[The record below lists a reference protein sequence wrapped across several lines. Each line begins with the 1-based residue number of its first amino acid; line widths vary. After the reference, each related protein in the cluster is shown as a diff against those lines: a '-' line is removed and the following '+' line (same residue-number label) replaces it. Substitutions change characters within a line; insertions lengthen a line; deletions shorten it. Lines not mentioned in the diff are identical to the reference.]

1 MKDHRS
7 VVVTTDPEIMGG
19 SPVFSGTRM
28 PVRTI
33 LAYIADGYT
42 DEAIM
47 GEFPTIGPW
56 HLSLARQMYPTL
68 DNPR

>member
-1 MKDHRS
+1 MNSRS
-7 VVVTTDPEIMGG
+7 LIVVTTDPEVMGG
-19 SPVFSGTRM
+19 SPVFCGTRM

-47 GEFPTIGPW
+47 REFPVIKPW
-56 HLSLARQMYPTL
+56 HLSLARQMHPTR
-68 DNPR
+68 PR